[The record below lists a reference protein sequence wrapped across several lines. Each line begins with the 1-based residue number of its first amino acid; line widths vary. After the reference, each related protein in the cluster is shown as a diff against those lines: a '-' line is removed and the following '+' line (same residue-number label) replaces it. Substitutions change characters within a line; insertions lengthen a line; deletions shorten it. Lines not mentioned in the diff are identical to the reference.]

1 MRPLAIL
8 RPEPGASATAKAAEE
23 MGLTPIV
30 MPLFR
35 VEPVP
40 WQAPNPGQFDGL
52 LLTSANAILHGGREL
67 ERLRALSAYCVGERT
82 ALAVRE
88 AGVEVAIVGN
98 GGVDALL
105 ESLPADLKLL
115 HLTGAHWREP
125 GKARQSIRHVP
136 VYESVELP
144 RPERFVEANGA
155 VAALHSTR
163 AASLFA
169 RHVDAAGM
177 NRSTIAIAAISPEAA
192 EAAGGGW
199 ETAEA
204 ASEPSDAA
212 LLAIAARLCNKPG

>member
-1 MRPLAIL
+1 MRPLVIL

-23 MGLTPIV
+23 LGLQPLV

-35 VEPVP
+35 VEPVS
-40 WQAPNPGQFDGL
+40 WQAPDPEEFDAL
-52 LLTSANAILHGGREL
+52 LLTSANAIRHGGPGL
-67 ERLRALSAYCVGERT
+67 EGLRNLAAYCVGERT
-82 ALAVRE
+82 ASAARE
-88 AGVEVAIVGN
+88 AGIRVASVGKE
-98 GGVDALL
+98 GVDALL
-105 ESLPADLKLL
+105 ESLPQDLKLL

-125 GKARQSIRHVP
+125 TTARQPIQHVP

-144 RPERFVEANGA
+144 RPERFAEAEGA
-155 VAALHSTR
+155 VAALHSAR

-169 RHVDAAGM
+169 RHVAAAGVDFD
-177 NRSTIAIAAISPEAA
+177 TIAIAAISPVAA

-199 ETAEA
+199 EAVEA